1 MFDVITFGSATQ
13 DIFLELSENKSLL
26 ISDINSIKYFCLPLG
41 DKLLIDDMQFFSG
54 GGGTNVACSLA
65 NLGLKTAYYG
75 KIGDDASGKI
85 ILDDLAKFKVNSKL
99 CFRDKNLST
108 AVSFVISCGNDR
120 TILVYKGACHF
131 LDKSEIKLNEIEK
144 AKWFYLAPF
153 YEKTSELFSMLV
165 NFAKEKDIKVAFNPS
180 IYQIEKNDQYFID
193 NLSKVDILFL
203 NKEEATILTK
213 SPTAPIEELGKM
225 IRKICPGIIAITQG
239 DKGAVVFEGEN
250 LYRAYIYKVAVE
262 DKTGAGDSFAAGFM
276 SGLLKEND
284 IEYAIRLGM
293 INSAKN
299 ISQKGAKS
307 GLLDRS
313 ELKILPNIDIIKDR
327 AC

>member
-13 DIFLELSENKSLL
+13 DIFLELPLSE
-26 ISDINSIKYFCLPLG
+26 DILKEFNAKKYFCLPLG
-41 DKLLIDDMQFFSG
+41 DKLLVDEMQFFSG

-85 ILDDLAKFKVNSKL
+85 ILADLAKFGVSSKF
-99 CFRDKNLST
+99 CFKDKSLPT
-108 AVSFVISCGNDR
+108 AISFVISCGSDR

-131 LDKSEIKLNEIEK
+131 LAKSEIKFKEAQK
-144 AKWFYLAPF
+144 TKWFYLAPF
-153 YEKTSELFSMLV
+153 YEKTAELFSALV
-165 NFAKEKDIKVAFNPS
+165 DFAKEKNIKIAVNPS
-180 IYQIEKNDQYFID
+180 IYQIEKNDQDFISSF
-193 NLSKVDILFL
+193 SKIDILFL
-203 NKEEATILTK
+203 NKEEAVILTK
-213 SPTAPIEELGKM
+213 APEASIEELFIA
-225 IRKICPGIIAITQG
+225 IRKICPGIIVITQG

-250 LYRAYIYKVAVE
+250 LYRAYIYKVAIE
-262 DKTGAGDSFAAGFM
+262 DKTGAGDSFASGFM
-276 SGLLKEND
+276 AGLLRENN

-299 ISQKGAKS
+299 ISQKGAKI
-307 GLLDRS
+307 GLLNKA
-313 ELKILPNIDIIKDR
+313 ELKILPNIDIAKER